1 VNYWQ
6 FIVLLIAGR
15 FRDRIKDKV
24 LMYEKILI
32 LKNLKQMK
40 TLIALLLLFTLSV
53 NPSCQKNDSGP
64 EGFKE
69 IDLDEKSS
77 TLLEADNTFGLKI
90 FQKVREKSDKENI
103 MISPLS
109 ISVALTMAY
118 NGAEGDTKKE
128 MQETLELNG
137 LTDSEI
143 NGSYKTLIN
152 ALLDLDDDVIFKIA
166 NSVFYADI
174 FTVKPG
180 FLDVNRDIYDA
191 EIRELDFSSQQ
202 SVDIINDWVS
212 DNTNG
217 KIPTIINQLNPLD
230 RMLLINAIYFKGT
243 WAVQF
248 DKKGTHDLNFTLKD
262 GSDVKVPMMNKLD
275 NVPYFTNNLFKAVK
289 IPYGRGNY
297 NMVVILP
304 ADGKNSQDVIDELNM
319 DNWKEW
325 MGGFEMKERVD
336 ITMPRF
342 KFSFDIGLNDILTD
356 MEMVQAFSPSDA
368 NFSKITDEDLYISM
382 VLHKSFIDVNETG
395 TEAAAVTVVTF
406 TTTSIGTEPPTIPF
420 LVDKPFVFAI
430 TEEDTGA
437 IMFIGEVSN
446 PEY

>member
-1 VNYWQ
+1 
-6 FIVLLIAGR
+6 
-15 FRDRIKDKV
+15 
-24 LMYEKILI
+24 
-32 LKNLKQMK
+32 MK
-40 TLIALLLLFTLSV
+40 ELIALLLLFTLSV
-53 NPSCQKNDSGP
+53 NPSCQKNDTDTK
-64 EGFKE
+64 GFKE

-77 TLLEADNTFGLKI
+77 RLLEADNSFGLKI
-90 FQKVREKSDKENI
+90 FQKVREKSDEENI

-137 LTDSEI
+137 LTESEI

-152 ALLDLDDDVIFKIA
+152 ALLKLDDDVIFNIA
-166 NSVFYADI
+166 NAIFYADI

-180 FLDVNRDIYDA
+180 FLEINRNVYDA
-191 EIRELDFSSQQ
+191 EIEKLDFSSQQ
-202 SVDIINDWVS
+202 SVNIINDWVAE
-212 DNTNG
+212 NTND
-217 KIPTIINQLNPLD
+217 KIQTVINQLNPLD
-230 RMLLINAIYFKGT
+230 RMLVINAIYFKGT
-243 WAVQF
+243 WSVQF
-248 DKKGTHDLNFTLKD
+248 DKKGTQELNFTMKD
-262 GSDVKVPMMNKLD
+262 GNIVKVPMMNKLD
-275 NVPYFTNNLFKAVK
+275 QVPYCANNLFKAVK

-304 ADGKNSQDVIDELNM
+304 AEGKNSQDVIDELNIN
-319 DNWKEW
+319 NWKEW
-325 MGGFEMKERVD
+325 MSGFEIKDRVD

-342 KFSFDIGLNDILTD
+342 KFSFDTGLNDILK
-356 MEMVQAFSPSDA
+356 EMKMVKAFSPSEAD
-368 NFSKITDEDLYISM
+368 FSKITDEDLYISM

-406 TTTSIGTEPPTIPF
+406 TTTSIDPGPPKIPF
-420 LVDKPFVFAI
+420 LVNKPFVFAI

-437 IMFIGEVSN
+437 ILFIGEVSN

>member
-1 VNYWQ
+1 
-6 FIVLLIAGR
+6 
-15 FRDRIKDKV
+15 
-24 LMYEKILI
+24 
-32 LKNLKQMK
+32 MK
-40 TLIALLLLFTLSV
+40 TLIALILLFTLTV
-53 NPSCQKNDSGP
+53 NPSCQKNDTGP

-69 IDLDEKSS
+69 IDLDEKSAS
-77 TLLEADNTFGLKI
+77 LLEADNSFGLKI
-90 FQKVREKSDKENI
+90 FRKVREKSDKENI

-118 NGAEGDTKKE
+118 NGSDGNTKKE

-166 NSVFYADI
+166 NSIFYADI
-174 FTVKPG
+174 FTVKPA
-180 FLDVNRDIYDA
+180 FLDINRNIYDA
-191 EIRELDFSSQQ
+191 EIKELDFSSQQ

-212 DNTNG
+212 KNTND
-217 KIPTIINQLNPLD
+217 KIRNIINQLNPLD

-262 GSDVKVPMMNKLD
+262 GSVVKVPMMNKLD
-275 NVPYFTNNLFKAVK
+275 KVPYCTNSLFKAVK

-304 ADGKNSQDVIDELNM
+304 EDGKNSRDVIDELNM
-319 DNWKEW
+319 NNWKDW
-325 MGGFEMKERVD
+325 MGDFELTDRVD

-342 KFSFDIGLNDILTD
+342 KFSFDIGLNDILKE
-356 MEMVQAFSPSDA
+356 MKMVQAFSASDA
-368 NFSKITDEDLYISM
+368 DFTKITDEDLYISM

-395 TEAAAVTVVTF
+395 TEAAAVTAVTF
-406 TTTSIGTEPPTIPF
+406 TTTSVGPEPPKIPF
-420 LVDKPFVFAI
+420 RVDKPFVFAI

-437 IMFIGEVSN
+437 ILFIGEVNN

>member
-1 VNYWQ
+1 
-6 FIVLLIAGR
+6 
-15 FRDRIKDKV
+15 
-24 LMYEKILI
+24 MYEKILI

>member
-1 VNYWQ
+1 
-6 FIVLLIAGR
+6 
-15 FRDRIKDKV
+15 
-24 LMYEKILI
+24 
-32 LKNLKQMK
+32 MK
-40 TLIALLLLFTLSV
+40 TLIALILLFTLTV
-53 NPSCQKNDSGP
+53 NPSCQKNDTGT

-69 IDLDEKSS
+69 IDLDEKSAS
-77 TLLEADNTFGLKI
+77 LLEADNSFGLKI
-90 FQKVREKSDKENI
+90 FRKVREKSEEENI

-118 NGAEGDTKKE
+118 NGSDGDTKKE

-166 NSVFYADI
+166 NSIFYADI
-174 FTVKPG
+174 FTVKPA
-180 FLDVNRDIYDA
+180 FLDINRNIYDA
-191 EIRELDFSSQQ
+191 EIKELDFSSQQ

-212 DNTNG
+212 KNTND
-217 KIPTIINQLNPLD
+217 KIRNIINQLNPLD

-248 DKKGTHDLNFTLKD
+248 DKKGTHDLNFTLKG
-262 GSDVKVPMMNKLD
+262 GSVVKVPMMNKLD
-275 NVPYFTNNLFKAVK
+275 KVPYCTNSLFKAVK

-304 ADGKNSQDVIDELNM
+304 EDGKNSRDVIDELNM
-319 DNWKEW
+319 NNWKDW
-325 MGGFEMKERVD
+325 MGDFELTDRVD

-342 KFSFDIGLNDILTD
+342 KFSFDIGLNDILKE
-356 MEMVQAFSPSDA
+356 MKMVQAFSASDA
-368 NFSKITDEDLYISM
+368 DFTKITDEDLYISM

-395 TEAAAVTVVTF
+395 TEAAAVTAVTF
-406 TTTSIGTEPPTIPF
+406 TTTSVGPEPPKIPF
-420 LVDKPFVFAI
+420 RVDKPFVFAI

-437 IMFIGEVSN
+437 ILFIGEVNN

>member
-1 VNYWQ
+1 
-6 FIVLLIAGR
+6 
-15 FRDRIKDKV
+15 
-24 LMYEKILI
+24 
-32 LKNLKQMK
+32 MK

-69 IDLDEKSS
+69 IELDEKSS
-77 TLLEADNTFGLKI
+77 SLLEADNTFGLKI

-109 ISVALTMAY
+109 ISIALTMAY

-166 NSVFYADI
+166 NSIFYADI

-180 FLDVNRDIYDA
+180 FLDINRDIYDA
-191 EIRELDFSSQQ
+191 EVRELDFSSQQ

-212 DNTNG
+212 KNTND
-217 KIPTIINQLNPLD
+217 KIRTIINQLNPLD

-243 WAVQF
+243 WSVQF
-248 DKKGTHDLNFTLKD
+248 DKKGTHDLNFNLKD

-275 NVPYFTNNLFKAVK
+275 KVPYCSNNLFKAVK

-304 ADGKNSQDVIDELNM
+304 GEGKNSQDVIDELNM
-319 DNWKEW
+319 DNWKDW
-325 MGGFEMKERVD
+325 MGGFEMTERVD

-342 KFSFDIGLNDILTD
+342 KFSFDIGLNDILK
-356 MEMVQAFSPSDA
+356 EMNMLKAFSPSEA
-368 NFSKITDEDLYISM
+368 EFTKITDEDLFISM

-395 TEAAAVTVVTF
+395 TEAAAVTAVTF
-406 TTTSIGTEPPTIPF
+406 TTTSIGTEPPKIPF

-437 IMFIGEVSN
+437 ILFIGEVSN